1 MLDLSKKKNIKK
13 KVKVIISALHL
24 ILNPLIFVELKSN
37 PKEKN
42 ISQLLLFS
50 LAMNFFKIED
60 FIFNNNFL
68 LKRILEK
75 LQKCGGWHWKNFVKE
90 AKNSQEIEIVTCG
103 VAKKHKNKLSIREMW
118 KQRNLRK
125 NLSPERLCA
134 GIFDLNV

>member
-75 LQKCGGWHWKNFVKE
+75 LQKCGG
-90 AKNSQEIEIVTCG
+90 
-103 VAKKHKNKLSIREMW
+103 
-118 KQRNLRK
+118 
-125 NLSPERLCA
+125 
-134 GIFDLNV
+134 